1 MSGDKASSEAKVD
14 QQIFGVG
21 GEGNAFRSINFT
33 LGSGQKVEIEGDAA
47 GFQCSTNRGVGAVN
61 GQIET

>member
-1 MSGDKASSEAKVD
+1 MSGDKAGSDGKVD

-21 GEGNAFRSINFT
+21 GESKAFRSINFT

-47 GFQCSTNRGVGAVN
+47 GYQCSSGWNLTLGARV
-61 GQIET
+61 